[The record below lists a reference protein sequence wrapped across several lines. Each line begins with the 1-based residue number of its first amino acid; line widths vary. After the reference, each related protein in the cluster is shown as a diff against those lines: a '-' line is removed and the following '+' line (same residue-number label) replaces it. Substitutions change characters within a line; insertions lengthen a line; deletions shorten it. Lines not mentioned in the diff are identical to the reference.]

1 MYTEE
6 KMAGQTIGKVCPAIT
21 IKKKEGNVVEET
33 NKMALASMIAGI
45 LSIVLSCCCGLGI
58 VAGSLAVISAGLS
71 RVEEPLSTNA
81 KAGLIT
87 GIIGIILS
95 MIAVVILTFLM
106 AGVMGN
112 GLETLM
118 KLGRALQ

>member
-58 VAGSLAVISAGLS
+58 VAGSLAVIFAGLS